1 MRLESIPKYFA
12 PKSPTFSDSPRA
24 TASDSL
30 TITDMMAAMGLADL
44 KGGFGLALFLAKQG
58 ISAPATAVHSLFAF
72 ARNQVSKHRA
82 MAKHAEDVQLRA
94 LAVMTVFAYQ
104 DYSRSAA
111 SVRPC
116 ECCQGEGFIEEKKF
130 IMNTLAARR
139 ETASMFQ
146 RGDLPASIQLMD
158 SREMYVKHSI
168 YETTR
173 ILCHTCG
180 GKGEISN
187 ACRCDGRGVVVDR
200 VKSKAAGIPITKE
213 CCKCSGR
220 GFARLPAEQVRKAL
234 TLVGMDI
241 AETTWRRDY
250 KPLYEQLVTQ
260 CYREESHTDAML
272 AAVTV

>member
-44 KGGFGLALFLAKQG
+44 KGGFGLDLFLAKQG
-58 ISAPATAVHSLFAF
+58 ISAPASAVHSLFAF
-72 ARNQVSKHRA
+72 ARNQVIKHRA

-116 ECCQGEGFIEEKKF
+116 DCCSGTGFIDAEVFTTKAHMPWVAGQIVHQSLEWGLKVIPSGYEVHRQHREIARVLCPECKGKK
-130 IMNTLAARR
+130 
-139 ETASMFQ
+139 
-146 RGDLPASIQLMD
+146 
-158 SREMYVKHSI
+158 V
-168 YETTR
+168 
-173 ILCHTCG
+173 
-180 GKGEISN
+180 ISN

-220 GFARLPAEQVRKAL
+220 GFSRLPAEQVRKAL
-234 TLVGMDI
+234 ALVGMDI

-250 KPLYEQLVTQ
+250 KPLYELLVTQ
-260 CYREESHTDAML
+260 CYKEESHTDTML
-272 AAVTV
+272 AAVTM